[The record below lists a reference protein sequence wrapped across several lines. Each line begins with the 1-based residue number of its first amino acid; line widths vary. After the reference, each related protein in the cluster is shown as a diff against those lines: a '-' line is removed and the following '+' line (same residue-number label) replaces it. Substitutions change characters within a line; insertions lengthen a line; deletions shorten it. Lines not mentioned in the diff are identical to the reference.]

1 MGTIVDNLSNCSIS
15 TQDRVIAPSNQI
27 QIFQLI
33 VTSKFRICIKTTPSM
48 LLFI

>member
-1 MGTIVDNLSNCSIS
+1 MGTIVENMANCSIS

-33 VTSKFRICIKTTPSM
+33 VTSKFKIFVSRIPPS
-48 LLFI
+48 INC

>member
-1 MGTIVDNLSNCSIS
+1 MGTIVESMANCSIS

-33 VTSKFRICIKTTPSM
+33 VTSKFNICIGRILPPIKC
-48 LLFI
+48 